1 MNSAGKEKVTLMIQA
16 TFWDFLLSQSFF
28 PPYSTCQNFLE
39 SYPLSLTPSP
49 HCVEE
54 ALLTVTQ
61 SYLIRI
67 ISSLAGFN
75 WTEPI

>member
-1 MNSAGKEKVTLMIQA
+1 MNSVGKEKVTLMIQA
-16 TFWDFLLSQSFF
+16 TFWDFLLSQRFF
-28 PPYSTCQNFLE
+28 FL
-39 SYPLSLTPSP
+39 SALAKTFWKVTPLSLTPNP
-49 HCVEE
+49 HFVEE